1 MVKLVNRA
9 RMTTVSIGTGT
20 LTLGVAVDGFQSFVA
35 AGVANGDVVRYV
47 IEEGSAWEIGTGTYA
62 SSGTALTRN
71 VSESSAGGSPISLNG
86 TAIVSLVLTA
96 ADLAGKADAG
106 DPRFADAREWTASTV
121 TQAEAEAGT
130 ATTRRAWSALR
141 IRQAI
146 LSWWNSTADKTKLD
160 GIAAGAQVNVAT
172 NLGIGGTGNTRTIT
186 SSTGSNVTVP
196 VATASNAGL
205 MATGDKTKLD
215 GIAAGAQVNV
225 ATNLGYTTAA
235 SAGSVTSSTGANA
248 ALPAATPSVAGLL
261 TSADKTKLDSIAAG
275 AQVNV
280 ATNLG
285 ITGTGNARA
294 ITSSTGSNVSVPM
307 ATASNAGLMATGDK
321 SKLDG
326 IAAGAQVNTVT
337 SVAGRTGAVT
347 LGVADVS
354 GAFAASAIPAGTR
367 MLFAQSAAPTGWT
380 KDTTHNNKALRVV
393 SGTAGTGGSLAFTTA
408 FGNRT
413 TASTAAGGTVAA
425 HTLTFNE
432 MPSHGHNLFH
442 GARPTSGGG
451 FGGSYFGSPIAAPSA
466 HGVTENRNRGDMVTA
481 AGNNWAHAHGFTG
494 AAHAHG
500 LDMQVQYV
508 DIIIATKA

>member
-35 AGVANGDVVRYV
+35 AGVLDGDMVRYV

-62 SSGTALTRN
+62 SSGLTLTRN
-71 VSESSAGGSPISLNG
+71 VSESSAGGNLISLTG
-86 TAIVSLVLTA
+86 SAIVSLVLTA

-106 DPRFADAREWTASTV
+106 DPRFVDAREWSASTV

-130 ATTRRAWSALR
+130 ATTRRAWSAQR
-141 IRQAI
+141 IRHAI
-146 LSWWNSTADKTKLD
+146 LSWWNGTADKTKLD
-160 GIAAGAQVNVAT
+160 GIAAGAQVNVGT
-172 NLGIGGTGNTRTIT
+172 NLGITGTGNARSIT

-205 MATGDKTKLD
+205 MATGDKSKLD

-225 ATNLGYTTAA
+225 G
-235 SAGSVTSSTGANA
+235 
-248 ALPAATPSVAGLL
+248 
-261 TSADKTKLDSIAAG
+261 
-275 AQVNV
+275 
-280 ATNLG
+280 TNLG
-285 ITGTGNARA
+285 ITGTGNSRA
-294 ITSSTGSNVSVPM
+294 ITSSTGSNVTIPV
-307 ATASNAGLMATGDK
+307 ATSSTAGLMASGDK
-321 SKLDG
+321 GKLDG

-393 SGTAGTGGSLAFTTA
+393 SGTAGSGGSLAFTTA

-413 TASTAAGGTVAA
+413 TASTAAGGTVAGHSLSHAQMPGHTHRTA
-425 HTLTFNE
+425 HEAALSVFGNVGDTRFYGRVLDTFVVNRDLPDNLTGVE
-432 MPSHGHNLFH
+432 
-442 GARPTSGGG
+442 GGG
-451 FGGSYFGSPIAAPSA
+451 Q
-466 HGVTENRNRGDMVTA
+466 
-481 AGNNWAHAHGFTG
+481 AHAHGFTG
-494 AAHAHG
+494 AAHAHS

>member
-1 MVKLVNRA
+1 
-9 RMTTVSIGTGT
+9 
-20 LTLGVAVDGFQSFVA
+20 
-35 AGVANGDVVRYV
+35 
-47 IEEGSAWEIGTGTYA
+47 
-62 SSGTALTRN
+62 
-71 VSESSAGGSPISLNG
+71 
-86 TAIVSLVLTA
+86 
-96 ADLAGKADAG
+96 
-106 DPRFADAREWTASTV
+106 
-121 TQAEAEAGT
+121 
-130 ATTRRAWSALR
+130 
-141 IRQAI
+141 
-146 LSWWNSTADKTKLD
+146 
-160 GIAAGAQVNVAT
+160 
-172 NLGIGGTGNTRTIT
+172 
-186 SSTGSNVTVP
+186 
-196 VATASNAGL
+196 
-205 MATGDKTKLD
+205 
-215 GIAAGAQVNV
+215 V

-413 TASTAAGGTVAA
+413 TASTAAGGTVAN
-425 HTLTFNE
+425 HTLSWHE
-432 MPSHGHNLFH
+432 MPVHSHQYVHDNLS
-442 GARPTSGGG
+442 GNGSGGPG
-451 FGGSYFGSPIAAPSA
+451 YSS
-466 HGVTENRNRGDMVTA
+466 RNRFDTINTGN
-481 AGNNWAHAHGFTG
+481 AGAGWAHAHGFTG

>member
-35 AGVANGDVVRYV
+35 AGVLNGDVVRYV
-47 IEEGSAWEIGTGTYA
+47 IEEGSTWEIGTGTYA
-62 SSGTALTRN
+62 SSGLTLTRN
-71 VSESSAGGSPISLNG
+71 VSESSASGNLISLTG
-86 TAIVSLVLTA
+86 SAIVSLVLTA

-106 DPRFADAREWTASTV
+106 DPRFVDAREWSASTV

-130 ATTRRAWSALR
+130 ATTRRAWSAQR

-146 LSWWNSTADKTKLD
+146 LSWWNGTADKTKLD
-160 GIAAGAQVNVAT
+160 GIAAGAQVNVGT
-172 NLGIGGTGNTRTIT
+172 NLGISGTGNTRT
-186 SSTGSNVTVP
+186 
-196 VATASNAGL
+196 
-205 MATGDKTKLD
+205 
-215 GIAAGAQVNV
+215 
-225 ATNLGYTTAA
+225 
-235 SAGSVTSSTGANA
+235 
-248 ALPAATPSVAGLL
+248 
-261 TSADKTKLDSIAAG
+261 
-275 AQVNV
+275 
-280 ATNLG
+280 
-285 ITGTGNARA
+285 

-413 TASTAAGGTVAA
+413 TASTAAGGTVAN
-425 HTLTFNE
+425 HTLSWHE
-432 MPSHGHNLFH
+432 MPVHSHQYVHDNLS
-442 GARPTSGGG
+442 GNGSGGPG
-451 FGGSYFGSPIAAPSA
+451 YSS
-466 HGVTENRNRGDMVTA
+466 RNRFDTINTGN
-481 AGNNWAHAHGFTG
+481 AGAGWAHAHGFTG

>member
-1 MVKLVNRA
+1 MVKLFNRA
-9 RMTTVSIGTGT
+9 QMTTVSIGTGT

-35 AGVANGDVVRYV
+35 AGVLNGDVVRYV
-47 IEEGSAWEIGTGTYA
+47 IEEGSTWEIGTGTYA
-62 SSGTALTRN
+62 SSGLTLTRN
-71 VSESSAGGSPISLNG
+71 VSESSASGNLISLTG
-86 TAIVSLVLTA
+86 SAIVSLVLTA

-106 DPRFADAREWTASTV
+106 DPRFVDAREWSASTV

-130 ATTRRAWSALR
+130 ATTRRAWSAQR

-146 LSWWNSTADKTKLD
+146 LSWWNGTADKTKLD
-160 GIAAGAQVNVAT
+160 GIAAGAQVNVGT
-172 NLGIGGTGNTRTIT
+172 NLGITGTGNARAIT

-205 MATGDKTKLD
+205 MATGDK
-215 GIAAGAQVNV
+215 
-225 ATNLGYTTAA
+225 
-235 SAGSVTSSTGANA
+235 
-248 ALPAATPSVAGLL
+248 
-261 TSADKTKLDSIAAG
+261 
-275 AQVNV
+275 
-280 ATNLG
+280 
-285 ITGTGNARA
+285 
-294 ITSSTGSNVSVPM
+294 
-307 ATASNAGLMATGDK
+307 

-326 IAAGAQVNTVT
+326 IAAGAQVNSVT

-393 SGTAGTGGSLAFTTA
+393 SGTAGSGGSLAFTTA
-408 FGNRT
+408 FGSRT

-442 GARPTSGGG
+442 GARPTSSGG

-466 HGVTENRNRGDMVTA
+466 HGVTENRNRGDMVTG

>member
-172 NLGIGGTGNTRTIT
+172 NLGI
-186 SSTGSNVTVP
+186 
-196 VATASNAGL
+196 
-205 MATGDKTKLD
+205 
-215 GIAAGAQVNV
+215 
-225 ATNLGYTTAA
+225 
-235 SAGSVTSSTGANA
+235 
-248 ALPAATPSVAGLL
+248 
-261 TSADKTKLDSIAAG
+261 
-275 AQVNV
+275 
-280 ATNLG
+280 
-285 ITGTGNARA
+285 TGTGNARA

-413 TASTAAGGTVAA
+413 TASTAAGGTVAN
-425 HTLTFNE
+425 HTLSWHE
-432 MPSHGHNLFH
+432 MPVHSHQYVHDNLS
-442 GARPTSGGG
+442 GNGSGGPG
-451 FGGSYFGSPIAAPSA
+451 YSS
-466 HGVTENRNRGDMVTA
+466 RNRFDTINTGN
-481 AGNNWAHAHGFTG
+481 AGAGWAHAHGFTG